1 MMKRLPKTEQL
12 SDTFQLDTIFEQVPI
27 AMGLSD
33 PSSDRILYINPAFHQ
48 LFGYTLADL
57 PDIDTWYKIASP
69 IANFRNKILEP
80 WVKEVEYCQQMQK
93 ELPSLETRILCKDG
107 SARQISL
114 FCSRV
119 NGVRIL
125 YFNDIT
131 DHWIAEQRLKV
142 RSDMLE
148 MVAKSSK
155 LKDILTVIV
164 QQVEQESPP
173 SLCSVLLLDRTGKQ
187 LILGAAPSLPE
198 FYNRAI
204 HGIQT
209 GPDIGSCGSAA
220 FYNKRIIVENIDTHP
235 NWRAYTELTAKAGLT
250 SCWSDPIR
258 ASDGTLLGTF
268 AIYNSVSTTPTE
280 KDIEQIQFAS
290 NIASIAIENHNA
302 HQELE
307 RRAYYDYLTGLMN
320 RRSFF
325 ELSESLLRQSE
336 KSQENCALMMMD
348 VDHFKDVNDIY
359 GHDLGD
365 LVLKH
370 LAKVSLNNL
379 PDNAVLSRI
388 GGEEFAIL
396 LPNINNADALQIAES
411 LRTALSSTTLAS
423 NDNQTIQFTVS
434 LGITFSQG
442 QHYYTDELLREADK
456 ALYKAKQ
463 TGRNCVCVFND
474 SQ

>member
-1 MMKRLPKTEQL
+1 MIKWLTKTDQL
-12 SDTFQLDTIFEQVPI
+12 FDTAQLESTFELVPI
-27 AMGLSD
+27 AIGLYD
-33 PSSDRILYINPAFHQ
+33 LSSERILYVNPAFQ
-48 LFGYTLADL
+48 QRFGYTLEDI
-57 PDIDTWYKIASP
+57 PDINTWYKIASP

-93 ELPSLETRILCKDG
+93 DRPSLETRIVCKDG

-114 FCSRV
+114 FYSKIKELRV
-119 NGVRIL
+119 L

-131 DHWIAEQRLKV
+131 DHWVAEQRLKV

-148 MVAKSSK
+148 MVAKSST

-164 QQVEQESPP
+164 QQVQQESPP

-187 LILGAAPSLPE
+187 LLLGAAPSLPD
-198 FYNRAI
+198 FYNQAI
-204 HGIQT
+204 HGIQI
-209 GPDIGSCGSAA
+209 GPDVGSCGSAA
-220 FYNKRIIVENIDTHP
+220 FYNKRVIVENIDTHP
-235 NWRAYTELTAKAGLT
+235 NWRAYTELTTKAGLT

-258 ASDGTLLGTF
+258 ASDGSLLGTF
-268 AIYNSVSTTPTE
+268 AIYNNASPTPTE

-290 NIASIAIENHNA
+290 NLASIAIENHNN

-307 RRAYYDYLTGLMN
+307 RRAYYDYLTDLVN

-325 ELSESLLRQSE
+325 ELSEIVLRQSE
-336 KSQENCALMMMD
+336 QAQENCALMMMD
-348 VDHFKDVNDIY
+348 VDHFKNVNDAY

-365 LVLKH
+365 LVLQH
-370 LAKVSLNNL
+370 LAKVSLKNL
-379 PDNAVLSRI
+379 PNNAILSRI

-396 LPNINNADALQIAES
+396 LPNKDNAEALQIAES
-411 LRTALSSTTLAS
+411 LRAALASTTLIS
-423 NDNQTIQFTVS
+423 HDNQTIHFTVS
-434 LGITFSQG
+434 LGVAFSQG

-463 TGRNCVCVFND
+463 TGRNRVCVFND